1 MGKGNFEKGGKG
13 DFDVL
18 LGIAV
23 FSPDNTAFL
32 ASSLI
37 LAQKKTIRSV
47 MQKCVEITNAEA
59 IYCLQ
64 SSNRKQPMKGASCR
78 HFSARSWSPNRWSA
92 KNN

>member
-37 LAQKKTIRSV
+37 LAQKKQSGPLCKNVLRSQMPKPYTV
-47 MQKCVEITNAEA
+47 
-59 IYCLQ
+59 
-64 SSNRKQPMKGASCR
+64 CR
-78 HFSARSWSPNRWSA
+78 VQTE
-92 KNN
+92 NNQ